1 MTTRLTQGGK
11 PRKYIDSNHVF
22 ILIVNSKDPETEAKK
37 ILNTAKVSNQRG
49 NTDYAKMLRHGVN
62 LYRAKKLVEANA

>member
-1 MTTRLTQGGK
+1 MPTRLPQGGK

-22 ILIVNSKDPETEAKK
+22 ILLINAADGEKEAAK
-37 ILNTAKVSNQRG
+37 ILTTARVAEHRG
-49 NTDYAKMLRHGVN
+49 NTDYGKMLRHGVN

>member
-1 MTTRLTQGGK
+1 MPTRLTLGGK

-22 ILIVNSKDPETEAKK
+22 ILISNSKDPEAEAKR
-37 ILNTAKVSNQRG
+37 ILNTAKIANQRG
-49 NTDYAKMLRHGVN
+49 NVDYAKMIRHGIN

>member
-1 MTTRLTQGGK
+1 MPTRLPQGGK

-22 ILIVNSKDPETEAKK
+22 ILITNAKDPEAEAKK
-37 ILNTAKVSNQRG
+37 IANTAKVANQRG

>member
-1 MTTRLTQGGK
+1 MPTRLTQGGK

-22 ILIVNSKDPETEAKK
+22 ILISNAREPEAEAKK
-37 ILNTAKVSNQRG
+37 ILRTAKIANQRG
-49 NTDYAKMLRHGVN
+49 NVEYAKMIRHGVN